1 METAPVLDA
10 ERSQETLC
18 KLCRASTTVVD
29 VEIKIQEKRR
39 HIMKEISKYCDSI
52 FKSQSLFSGA
62 MAGSQRLFHKLLLH

>member
-1 METAPVLDA
+1 METAQALDA

-18 KLCRASTTVVD
+18 KLSRASIAVVD

-39 HIMKEISKYCDSI
+39 DVMKEISKYCGSI
-52 FKSQSLFSGA
+52 FKSQSLFSGS